1 MSVRRNPVTRLLSN
15 SAAITGAAILTPAAM
30 PADAA
35 VEAPKAAKTP
45 KKRTRRAR
53 RAPSQDTQLSP
64 EQKQLIR
71 TSFKRIEPALDLVAQ
86 LFYLKLFRLDPS
98 LRDKFDGPIEV
109 QARKF
114 SAGAK
119 LAMIS
124 LGHEDGLAPTLK
136 LLGARHRQ
144 MGIRTRHYRTM
155 SRALVWT
162 LERSLDKAFD
172 RDTKDAWNTLT
183 AHFTKVMAR

>member
-1 MSVRRNPVTRLLSN
+1 M
-15 SAAITGAAILTPAAM
+15 PAAALQS
-30 PADAA
+30 P
-35 VEAPKAAKTP
+35 VEAP

-53 RAPSQDTQLSP
+53 SVSPKDTQLSP
-64 EQKQLIR
+64 EQKRLIR
-71 TSFKRIEPALDLVAQ
+71 VSFLRVEPALDLVAQ
-86 LFYLKLFRLDPS
+86 LFFLKLFRLDPA
-98 LRDKFDGPIEV
+98 LRKKFSGPIDV
-109 QARKF
+109 QAKKF
-114 SAGAK
+114 AAGAK

-124 LGHEDGLAPTLK
+124 LGHEDGLAPTLR

-172 RDTKDAWNTLT
+172 RDTKDAWNALT
-183 AHFTKVMAR
+183 AYFTKIMAG

>member
-1 MSVRRNPVTRLLSN
+1 MQANV
-15 SAAITGAAILTPAAM
+15 
-30 PADAA
+30 
-35 VEAPKAAKTP
+35 APKPKT
-45 KKRTRRAR
+45 RAR
-53 RAPSQDTQLSP
+53 SRAPAKDIQLTA
-64 EQKQLIR
+64 EQKRLIR
-71 TSFKRIEPALDLVAQ
+71 VSFLRIEPALDLVAQ
-86 LFYLKLFRLDPS
+86 LFFLKLFRLDPA
-98 LRDKFDGPIEV
+98 LRKKFAGPIDV

-114 SAGAK
+114 AAGAK

-144 MGIRTRHYRTM
+144 LGIRTRHYRTM

-172 RDTKDAWNTLT
+172 RDTKDAWNALT
-183 AHFTKVMAR
+183 AQFTKVMAG